1 MRLSSFSFSRNSISI
16 LTLAAFAAA
25 SALACET
32 EREEDLVDPLD
43 DLDLTFDL
51 WLDEALDLVK
61 SDPFSRRWIC
71 SQSFILCSVNSR
83 SLTSYH

>member
-16 LTLAAFAAA
+16 FTLAGFA
-25 SALACET
+25 SET

-61 SDPFSRRWIC
+61 NDPFSRHWIC
-71 SQSFILCSVNSR
+71 SQSYILCSVNSR
-83 SLTSYH
+83 SLMSYH